1 MEADEKVQALPPA
14 FGVWGDAG
22 VKIFFKEGVSHFLDA
37 LPGSEGMKSFVWR
50 GVTICLDLQ
59 GAGSFMQRRS
69 SRILSCFT
77 LTNLSLL
84 CLPL

>member
-1 MEADEKVQALPPA
+1 MRRYRLCHPRLVCGEMQ
-14 FGVWGDAG
+14 G

-77 LTNLSLL
+77 
-84 CLPL
+84 